1 MKILLISKENS
12 WSKQL
17 HNLLKKEVRIN
28 FDRLD
33 WLYSCDENEIKKL
46 NPDWI
51 FFFHWSDI
59 VSKEIYT
66 NFKCVVLHTANLP
79 DGRGGHPI
87 QNQILSGVIE
97 SRLNAVKMTDV
108 IDGGPIYTSR
118 SVTLQGTLSDIWF
131 TLAQVAAP
139 LIKEIVLTNP
149 EPIEQSSGDIFYK
162 RRKNTQIEFEFTKDL
177 TYIYDTIRMVDAE
190 DYSKAYIEI
199 GEFKLEFSRAKFEK
213 NNIIADV
220 RITKK

>member
-12 WSKQL
+12 WSTQL
-17 HNLLKKEVRIN
+17 YYLLKKDLN
-28 FDRLD
+28 HLD
-33 WLYSCDENEIKKL
+33 WLYSCDKDEIKRL
-46 NPDWI
+46 NPDWV

-59 VSKEIYT
+59 VSKEIYS
-66 NFKCVVLHTANLP
+66 NFKCVVLHTSNLP
-79 DGRGGHPI
+79 DGKGGHPI
-87 QNQILSGVIE
+87 QNQILSGIVE
-97 SRLNAVKMTDV
+97 SKLNAVKMTD
-108 IDGGPIYTSR
+108 ILDGGPIYASR
-118 SVTLQGTLSDIWF
+118 SVTLQGSLSDIWF

-149 EPIEQSSGDIFYK
+149 EPIEQSLGNISYK
-162 RRKNTQIEFEFTKDL
+162 RRKNTQIEFESSKDL
-177 TYIYDTIRMVDAE
+177 AYIYDAIRMVDAE

-199 GEFKLEFSRAKFEK
+199 GEFKLEFSRAKLEK